1 MNPSIIPAPEGKS
14 YLPYQEE
21 GIRAMLGRKGTLLAD
36 DMGLGKTVSAIGLI
50 NADPDIK
57 KVLIVCPKSLK
68 LNWLNEIEEWLVKRG
83 TFSVDVVT
91 YEGISKIGMAFYDLL
106 IVDEAHYVKNEG
118 SLRTQRILKAAKWSK
133 RVLLLT
139 GTPMESRPMELWTLL
154 RIVDPKEWDPAG
166 AVKKRNKET
175 KRLESTKVGEG
186 ENAGFWAYARRY
198 CDAKQV
204 KHGRGNSD
212 KNWHWD
218 FSGASNLGELQ
229 VRLRAGCMIRRLKS
243 EVLKQLPSKRRRV
256 IVLPSIGEGDDDLI
270 PNLTFENFDAA
281 VRKLYSD
288 KVLFEEYSKRRLAQ
302 GLAKIPQ
309 IVEYVLSALEGGGKV
324 ILFAHHGDVIEGLK
338 TGIDAGLS
346 QPGAEYSLNLLTGY
360 SQVITGK
367 THVADRGKAV
377 YDFQNNPMCRV
388 LIGSIGAAGV
398 GLTLTASSHVVFAEL
413 DPVPGK
419 MTQAEDRAHRIGQE
433 ECVLIDHLVWDRSLD
448 SRICKILVK
457 KQAVL
462 SAALD
467 NPGNGEKQ

>member
-21 GIRAMLGRKGTLLAD
+21 GIRAMLGRRGTLLAD
-36 DMGLGKTVSAIGLI
+36 DMGLGKTVQAIGLI

-57 KVLIVCPKSLK
+57 KVLIICPKSLK
-68 LNWLNEIEEWLVKRG
+68 LNWLNELEEWLVKRG
-83 TFSVDVVT
+83 TFEVDVVT
-91 YEGISKIGMAFYDLL
+91 YEGITKVGMKFYDLL
-106 IVDEAHYVKNEG
+106 IVDEAHYIKNEG
-118 SLRTQRILKAAKWSK
+118 SLRTQRILKAAKWVK

-166 AVKKRNKET
+166 TVKTRDKET
-175 KRLESTKVGEG
+175 KRLVSKKVGEG

-204 KHGRGNSD
+204 KHGKGNTN

-218 FSGASNLGELQ
+218 FSGASNLSELQ
-229 VRLRAGCMIRRLKS
+229 IRLRSGCMIRRLKS
-243 EVLKQLPSKRRRV
+243 EVLKQLPSKLRRI

-270 PNLTFENFDAA
+270 PNLTYENYDDA
-281 VRKLYSD
+281 VKRLYSD
-288 KVLFEEYSKRRLAQ
+288 RVLFEEYSKRRLAQ
-302 GLAKIPQ
+302 GLAKVPQ
-309 IVEYVLSALEGGGKV
+309 VIEYVASALEGEQKV
-324 ILFAHHGDVIEGLK
+324 IVFAHHGDVIEGLN
-338 TGIDAGLS
+338 TGIAVALKEG
-346 QPGAEYSLNLLTGY
+346 EYAVT
-360 SQVITGK
+360 ITGK
-367 THVADRGKAV
+367 TKSHDRQMAV
-377 YDFQNNPMCRV
+377 QEFQHAPLCRV

-398 GLTLTASSHVVFAEL
+398 GLTLTASSHVIFAEL

-419 MTQAEDRAHRIGQE
+419 MTQGEDRAHRIGQE
-433 ECVLIDHLVWDRSLD
+433 ECVLVDHLVWDRSLD
-448 SRICKILVK
+448 ARICKILVR

-467 NPGNGEKQ
+467 NPGNGEKS

>member
-1 MNPSIIPAPEGKS
+1 
-14 YLPYQEE
+14 
-21 GIRAMLGRKGTLLAD
+21 
-36 DMGLGKTVSAIGLI
+36 MGLGKTVQAIGLI
-50 NADPDIK
+50 NADPNIK

-68 LNWLNEIEEWLVKRG
+68 LNWLIEIEEWLVKRG

-118 SLRTQRILKAAKWSK
+118 SLRAQRILNAAKWVK

-166 AVKKRNKET
+166 TIKRRDKQT
-175 KRLESTKVGEG
+175 KRLVSTKVGDG
-186 ENAGFWAYARRY
+186 ENAGFWAYAKRY

-204 KHGRGNSD
+204 KHGKGNSD

-218 FSGASNLGELQ
+218 FSGASNLAELQ
-229 VRLRAGCMIRRLKS
+229 IRLRSGCMIRRLKS
-243 EVLKQLPSKRRRV
+243 DVLKQLPSKRRRI
-256 IVLPSIGEGDDDLI
+256 IVLPSVGEGDDDLM

-302 GLAKIPQ
+302 GLAKVPQ
-309 IVEYVLSALEGGGKV
+309 VVEYVMSALEGEQKV
-324 ILFAHHGDVIEGLK
+324 ILFAHHGDVIDGLK

-346 QPGAEYSLNLLTGY
+346 SPSNEYALNLLTGY
-360 SQVITGK
+360 SHVITGK

-377 YDFQNNPMCRV
+377 HDFQNDPLCRV

-398 GLTLTASSHVVFAEL
+398 GLTLTAASHVIFAEL

-448 SRICKILVK
+448 SRICKILVR

-467 NPGNGEKQ
+467 NPGNGT

>member
-21 GIRAMLGRKGTLLAD
+21 GIRAIVSRYTLGMKGNLLAD
-36 DMGLGKTVSAIGLI
+36 DMGLGKTVQAIGVI
-50 NADPDIK
+50 NAEPDIQ
-57 KVLIVCPKSLK
+57 KVLIICPKSLK
-68 LNWLNEIEEWLVKRG
+68 LNWLSELDEWLVKQ
-83 TFSVDVVT
+83 TTVAIDVVT
-91 YEGISKIGMAFYDLL
+91 YEGLPKIGMKFYDLM

-118 SLRTQRILKAAKWSK
+118 SLRTQRILHAAKWSK

-154 RIVDPKEWDPAG
+154 RLADPKDWDPAG
-166 AVKKRNKET
+166 WLKRKRKYAGGFESVKV
-175 KRLESTKVGEG
+175 SEG
-186 ENAGFWAYARRY
+186 ENAGFWTYAKRY

-204 KHGRGNSD
+204 KHGKGNAD

-218 FSGASNLGELQ
+218 FSGASNLAELQ

-256 IVLPSIGEGDDDLI
+256 IVLPSIGEGDDDLM

-302 GLAKIPQ
+302 GLAKVPQ
-309 IVEYVLSALEGGGKV
+309 VVEYVMSALEGEQKV

-338 TGIDAGLS
+338 TGIDTALGES
-346 QPGAEYSLNLLTGY
+346 GY
-360 SQVITGK
+360 THLITGK
-367 THVADRGKAV
+367 SHVADRGKAV
-377 YDFQNNPMCRV
+377 YDFQNDPNCRV

-398 GLTLTASSHVVFAEL
+398 GLTLTAASHVIFAEL

-448 SRICKILVK
+448 SRICKILVR

-467 NPGNGEKQ
+467 NPGNEGVEHG

>member
-21 GIRAMLGRKGTLLAD
+21 GIRAIVSRYTLGMKGNLLAD
-36 DMGLGKTVSAIGLI
+36 DMGLGKTVQAIGVI
-50 NADPDIK
+50 NAEPDIQK
-57 KVLIVCPKSLK
+57 ILIICPKSLK
-68 LNWLNEIEEWLVKRG
+68 LNWLSELDEWLVKQ
-83 TFSVDVVT
+83 TTVAIDVVT
-91 YEGISKIGMAFYDLL
+91 YEGLPKIGMKFYDLM

-118 SLRTQRILKAAKWSK
+118 SLRTQRILHAAKWSK

-166 AVKKRNKET
+166 IVKSRDKET
-175 KRLESTKVGEG
+175 KRLVSKKVGEG

-204 KHGRGNSD
+204 KHGKGNSD

-218 FSGASNLGELQ
+218 FSGASNLGELN
-229 VRLRAGCMIRRLKS
+229 VRLRSGCMIRRLKS
-243 EVLKQLPSKRRRV
+243 EVLRQLPSKRRRI
-256 IVLPSIGEGDDDLI
+256 IVLPSIGEGDDDLM

-302 GLAKIPQ
+302 GLAKVPQ
-309 IVEYVLSALEGGGKV
+309 VVEYVMSALEGEQKV

-338 TGIDAGLS
+338 TGIDVALKEG
-346 QPGAEYSLNLLTGY
+346 EYSVT
-360 SQVITGK
+360 ITGK
-367 THVADRGKAV
+367 THVADRGNAV
-377 YDFQNNPMCRV
+377 YSFQNDPLCRV

-398 GLTLTASSHVVFAEL
+398 GLTLTAASHVVFAEL

-419 MTQAEDRAHRIGQE
+419 MTQAEDRAHRIGQD
-433 ECVLIDHLVWDRSLD
+433 ECVMVDHLV
-448 SRICKILVK
+448 
-457 KQAVL
+457 
-462 SAALD
+462 
-467 NPGNGEKQ
+467 